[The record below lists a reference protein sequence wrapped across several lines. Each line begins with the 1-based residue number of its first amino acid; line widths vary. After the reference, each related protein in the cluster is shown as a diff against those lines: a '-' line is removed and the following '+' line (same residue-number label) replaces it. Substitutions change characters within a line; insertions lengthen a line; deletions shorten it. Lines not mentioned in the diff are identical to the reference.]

1 MPDRHLQLPADVL
14 AAALAAA
21 GGESEQRA
29 EALAE
34 DRGRHEHLPD
44 GSALGLITIRLT
56 DLGRV
61 GAYTPAVDPEHARP
75 DVVCDLRPSEARQLA
90 AALLDLADR
99 IDPPPTD
106 S

>member
-1 MPDRHLQLPADVL
+1 MARTATSAPRRSPKT
-14 AAALAAA
+14 AAN
-21 GGESEQRA
+21 R
-29 EALAE
+29 
-34 DRGRHEHLPD
+34 EHLSD
-44 GSALGLITIRLT
+44 GSGLGLITIRLT

-99 IDPPPTD
+99 SDPPLTE